1 MKVYFS
7 EEKREFKF
15 NLTDFEIEN
24 EEFEYTGLNVDD
36 DFKICIFFGYCDS
49 YTPYDNFILINN
61 YNHLVEI

>member
-24 EEFEYTGLNVDD
+24 EEFEYTGLDVDD
-36 DFKICIFFGYCDS
+36 DLYFFW
-49 YTPYDNFILINN
+49 L
-61 YNHLVEI
+61 L